1 MLKKSTIYLIS
12 HLILCISIFLF
23 IQKPIFLLYNWGH
36 GGSLCSFTDWVEIY
50 YHGFPLDAATAG
62 YLTIIPFLIVSIYL
76 FIPKFSPCRL
86 LIGYDA
92 VIALLLSAVTLADAS
107 LYEFWEFKLDTTV
120 FSYLNDP
127 KNAFASV
134 SLAYIALR
142 VIAIAVLAT
151 VYFLILAI
159 PVYKIK
165 FSHTVRNK
173 RLPALTCLVLLSGCL
188 FCTIRGLRIW
198 PNTPGRAFYSK
209 TAFHNHSALNPLF
222 NITYT
227 SFKAEDFGRQFRFFT
242 EEKRAG
248 IYNALLPAKVDTL
261 SAKENT
267 TEYLLNTSRP
277 NILFIVL
284 EGFGA
289 VFIENLGGMK
299 DVAPNINRISEEAI
313 SFTQCYCNSF
323 RTDRGIVSIL
333 SGYPAQPTTSIMR
346 YSHKIQSL
354 PGLPKTLKPYGYQT
368 QVLYASDI
376 TFFNMADYFI
386 AAGHDKLVSQDSF
399 PASDRTCK
407 WGVPD
412 HIAFNWL
419 YQDIQQKHEQGQEPW
434 YTTFLT
440 ISSHTPFDVP
450 YHRLKDE
457 KFNAFAYTD
466 SCFGNFIDRLKNT
479 PAWDNLLIVCTA
491 DHGFNHQEIAS
502 PNFPHIP
509 LLLLGGAIK
518 NTQKI
523 DKLVNQTDLPVTI
536 LAQLNIPHDEFIFS
550 RNVMSDSYTY
560 PFAFNTFN
568 NGFIFRDSTG
578 CTVYDNTAARAL
590 YGEDESREE
599 KGKAYLQTL
608 YNDLSKR

>member
-1 MLKKSTIYLIS
+1 MLKKSIIYLLS
-12 HLILCISIFLF
+12 HLMLCIGIFLF
-23 IQKPIFLLYNWGH
+23 IQKPIFLLYNWGC
-36 GGSLCSFTDWVEIY
+36 GGSSCTLTDWAAIY
-50 YHGFPLDAATAG
+50 RHGLPLDVATAG
-62 YLTIIPFLIVSIYL
+62 YLTVIPFLIIGLYL
-76 FIPKFSPCRL
+76 FLPRFSPRKP
-86 LIGYDA
+86 LIGYN
-92 VIALLLSAVTLADAS
+92 IAIAFLLSAVTLADVS
-107 LYEFWEFKLDTTV
+107 LYEFWEFKLDATV
-120 FSYLNDP
+120 FMYLNDP

-134 SLAYIALR
+134 SFSYILLR
-142 VIAIAVLAT
+142 VTAIIVLAAA
-151 VYFLILAI
+151 YFFILAM

-165 FSHTVRNK
+165 FGHAGKSK
-173 RLPALTCLVLLSGCL
+173 RFPALICLAVFGGCL
-188 FCTIRGLRIW
+188 FCMIRGLRIW

-222 NITYT
+222 NIAYT
-227 SFKAEDFGRQFRFFT
+227 SLKAENFSKQFRFFT
-242 EEKRAG
+242 EEERAE
-248 IYNALLPAKVDTL
+248 IYDSILPRKGNAFPAY
-261 SAKENT
+261 T
-267 TEYLLNTSRP
+267 TECLLKTTRP

-299 DVAPNINRISEEAI
+299 GIAPNIDRISEEAI
-313 SFTQCYCNSF
+313 SFTRCYCNSF

-354 PGLPKTLKPYGYQT
+354 PGLPKTLKSYGYRT
-368 QVLYASDI
+368 QALYASDM

-386 AAGHDKLVSQDSF
+386 SAGHDKLISQDSF

-419 YQDIQQKHEQGQEPW
+419 YRDIQQKYGQGKEPW

-440 ISSHTPFDVP
+440 ISSHAPFDVP
-450 YHRLKDE
+450 YHRLADE

-466 SCFGNFIDRLKNT
+466 SCFGDFIDRLKNT

-502 PNFPHIP
+502 PDFPHIP

-518 NTQKI
+518 DTRRI
-523 DKLVNQTDLPVTI
+523 DRLISQTDLAATV
-536 LAQLNIPHDEFIFS
+536 LAQLNIPYEEFTFS
-550 RNVMSDSYTY
+550 RDVMSDSYTY

-578 CTVYDNTAARAL
+578 CTVYDNTAGKAL
-590 YGEDESREE
+590 YGEDKAREE
-599 KGKAYLQTL
+599 RGKAILQTL
-608 YNDLSKR
+608 YNDLGKR